1 MGIGPKGN
9 AIRNDQ
15 IGFGTPMRQHGNEY
29 GAIIV
34 GSGLGG
40 LVAGIL
46 LLKKNYEVLLL
57 KEKKYHPSF
66 EKEGYRFIPFSSFSE
81 RHLNIN
87 FLKKISQL
95 LNFPLKSQDRGKD
108 KAFQVILPSARID
121 FFYHRPFL
129 SMEWEREF
137 PEEAAQIEN
146 FFNDMD
152 HLLQDLKALRSKEGA
167 ESIFPIRAPSMAPK
181 WFSFPTFPK
190 GGLDERLASFSQ
202 EFREF
207 IQLQLISWGSLW
219 SNQFPLSLAAYLL
232 LNHKA
237 NEGTPPIHLEWLRKT
252 LFEKFFQSGGMMEE
266 VEGVEE
272 VKKEWRKGFF
282 VSLKGREQPVQS
294 KFLILNSPL
303 QGFSNHL
310 VKKIKKLTVWE
321 EKIKPR
327 YVLLPL
333 FLGVREKV
341 IPVGMKESLVSM
353 LDLNKPYGDGN
364 ILFIA
369 LSPKG
374 EETEAPAGRRALTVE
389 NLIPIQKWD
398 QIFLMYHQK
407 EVLNHLNHLFP
418 FLEKNIEFMDWNWG
432 NEQYSSW
439 SYPHIIYEAS
449 ADFQW
454 REGVVPSRIAKNLYF
469 IGKEN
474 FPYLGL
480 EGEVLSGLLT
490 AQQFLQ
496 KSS

>member
-1 MGIGPKGN
+1 MK
-9 AIRNDQ
+9 
-15 IGFGTPMRQHGNEY
+15 QHSNEY
-29 GAIIV
+29 GAIV
-34 GSGLGG
+34 LGSGLGG
-40 LVAGIL
+40 LIAGTL
-46 LLKKNYEVLLL
+46 LLKKNYDVLLL
-57 KEKKYHPSF
+57 KEKKYLSSF

-81 RHLNIN
+81 RHLNFN

-95 LNFPLKSQDRGKD
+95 LNFPLKNQDRGRD
-108 KAFQVILPSARID
+108 KAFQVILPNARID
-121 FFYHRPFL
+121 FINNRSFL

-137 PEEAAQIEN
+137 PEEVVQIEN

-152 HLLQDLKALRSKEGA
+152 HLQQDLREMRSKEGS
-167 ESIFPIRAPSMAPK
+167 ESVFPIRPQSRGPK

-190 GGLDERLASFSQ
+190 GRLDERLAPFSK

-207 IQLQLISWGSLW
+207 IQLQLISWGNLF
-219 SNQFPLSLAAYLL
+219 SNQLPISLAAYLL
-232 LNHKA
+232 LNPET
-237 NEGTPPIHLEWLRKT
+237 NEWAPNINLEWLKKI
-252 LFEKFFQSGGMMEE
+252 LSEKFFQSGGMMEE

-272 VKKEWRKGFF
+272 VKMKWRKGFS
-282 VSLKGREQPVQS
+282 VSLKGREHPFQS

-303 QGFSNHL
+303 RGFSNL
-310 VKKIKKLTVWE
+310 LGKKRKWLTVWE
-321 EKIKPR
+321 QKIKPR

-333 FLGVREKV
+333 FLGIREKV
-341 IPVGMKESLVSM
+341 VPVGMKDSLVSM
-353 LDLNKPYGDGN
+353 LDLNKPFEDAN
-364 ILFIA
+364 VLFIA

-374 EETEAPAGRRALTVE
+374 DETEAPAGRRALIVE

-407 EVLNHLNHLFP
+407 EVLNHLHHLFP

-432 NEQYSSW
+432 HEQYSSW
-439 SYPHIIYEAS
+439 SYPQFIYETS

-454 REGVVPSRIAKNLYF
+454 REGVVPPRIAKNLYF

-490 AQQFLQ
+490 AQQILQ